1 MKSIKIVFI
10 VLLFFF
16 TVNELYAQFSNAE
29 KIFLRARYKIVLN
42 DDAFAGVR
50 ADGMP
55 NTYGLPSV
63 KDFVKK
69 YKTVREKSTNSVTAT
84 FTDIGA
90 RTIYDL
96 CSNGSPVNVWQDPSN
111 PDYVHAVFVHSPPGD
126 PSFTV
131 RKSKYYLSTD
141 RGYSWSF
148 LADVPNV
155 RSGYP
160 SLDGF
165 SDGTALIVNHSADG
179 GGTTRAQA
187 YKDLAPGIG
196 SFTRLDAPGN
206 DGYIWP
212 RVISTKSLILTNKFV
227 FIASHEIPYIT
238 RYNVNTDINFTPG
251 TWLGWTTIISDQAET
266 YALGRGTDG
275 RIGLVYKNDDESN
288 PSSYADVWFM
298 ESTNDGT
305 SFSTPLK
312 IFDANFSTDS
322 LGMLRGISIVYRGNS
337 PSVVFE
343 TVKQTQD
350 GSFFPNST
358 ANIRFWSNTLP
369 GSDPNRSV
377 VLADTNTVGFH
388 PYIGVNDVMASIC
401 RPNIGVSA
409 NGNVLFVSFS
419 VPSEELGGTV
429 DTTVFMDIWLAA
441 SPNGGLNWP
450 VLEKI
455 NPTSPRKDWRYV
467 SMSKWNDVSGSN
479 YYCNM
484 VALRGHIP
492 GSYVN
497 GVENGESNEEFWSIR
512 ALVYIGPLPPPPPN
526 LLTPANNSIY
536 ISQTPILDWSDISG
550 ATYNLQV
557 STNSGFT
564 NNLVNLSG
572 LTSSQYQIPNG
583 LLQLNT
589 TYYWHVS
596 SSNSNGTGIYS
607 ESFNFTTLGVPNAPA
622 LLNPPNGSIGQ
633 ILTPTLN
640 WTEVTGAE
648 TYGMQVSTDIGFST
662 TVINLYGL
670 TASQYQITSGV
681 LQYGTLYYWR
691 VNAENM
697 YGIGSWSTPWNF
709 STQGSL
715 IGPVL
720 NSPANGSSILS
731 FVPVLDWGD
740 LSGATSYIVQVSL
753 NNNFSSFVVNQSGL
767 VSSSYQIPAGTLN
780 GNTTYFWRAR
790 GVTEAG
796 NGDWS
801 AVWSFRVVSIPPQPV
816 LVSPLNNATNQS
828 PTPFM
833 DWDSLAAANNYRL
846 QISADS
852 LFGAIVF
859 DTTGIIPSRLQLRP
873 NILGWNQ
880 KYYWRVNAN
889 NLAGTGPWSIVWN
902 FNVHPNSVLLSSSE
916 IPKEYKIFN
925 NYPNP
930 FNPTT
935 KIRFDLPKSSEVKI
949 TVFDVTGKEASV
961 LVNERLQAGTY
972 QTQWNAAAFP
982 SGVYF
987 YRIQVRHSGSSTGDF
1002 SETKRMMLIK

>member
-10 VLLFFF
+10 ALLFFF

-29 KIFLRARYKIVLN
+29 QKFLSTKYKIVLK
-42 DDAFAGVR
+42 DDAFAGIR

-55 NTYGLPSV
+55 NIYGLPSV

-90 RTIYDL
+90 RTTYDL
-96 CSNGSPVNVWQDPSN
+96 CSNGSPVNVWQNPSN

-148 LADVPNV
+148 LADVPFV
-155 RSGYP
+155 RSGFA
-160 SLDGF
+160 SIDGF
-165 SDGTALIVNHSADG
+165 ADGSALIVNHSADG
-179 GGTTRAQA
+179 GGTIRSQA

-227 FIASHEIPYIT
+227 FIASREMPDIN

-251 TWLGWTTIISDQAET
+251 TWLGWTTILSDQAET
-266 YALGRGTDG
+266 YSLGRGTDG

-337 PSVVFE
+337 PAVVFE
-343 TVKQTQD
+343 TIKQTQD

-388 PYIGVNDVMASIC
+388 PYIGVNDVMASLC

-497 GVENGESNEEFWSIR
+497 GIENGESNEEFWSIR

-536 ISQTPILDWSDISG
+536 ISQTPMLDWSDVSG
-550 ATYNLQV
+550 VTYNLQV
-557 STNSGFT
+557 STNSGFS
-564 NNLVNLSG
+564 NNIINING
-572 LTSSQYQIPNG
+572 HTSSGYQIASG
-583 LLQLNT
+583 LLQTST
-589 TYYWHVS
+589 TYYWRVS
-596 SSNSNGTGIYS
+596 STNSNGTGTWSNIY
-607 ESFNFTTLGVPNAPA
+607 NFTTLGVP
-622 LLNPPNGSIGQ
+622 
-633 ILTPTLN
+633 
-640 WTEVTGAE
+640 
-648 TYGMQVSTDIGFST
+648 
-662 TVINLYGL
+662 
-670 TASQYQITSGV
+670 GV
-681 LQYGTLYYWR
+681 
-691 VNAENM
+691 
-697 YGIGSWSTPWNF
+697 
-709 STQGSL
+709 
-715 IGPVL
+715 PVL
-720 NSPANGSSILS
+720 NSPANGSNISTLLPLLNWNDGIIADTYGLQVS
-731 FVPVLDWGD
+731 TNIGFTTTIIN
-740 LSGATSYIVQVSL
+740 LSGLTLSQ
-753 NNNFSSFVVNQSGL
+753 
-767 VSSSYQIPAGTLN
+767 YQ
-780 GNTTYFWRAR
+780 F
-790 GVTEAG
+790 
-796 NGDWS
+796 
-801 AVWSFRVVSIPPQPV
+801 
-816 LVSPLNNATNQS
+816 
-828 PTPFM
+828 
-833 DWDSLAAANNYRL
+833 AA
-846 QISADS
+846 
-852 LFGAIVF
+852 
-859 DTTGIIPSRLQLRP
+859 DTLQL
-873 NILGWNQ
+873 NTV
-880 KYYWRVNAN
+880 YYWRVNAANTYGTSAWSTPWNLTTPGIPAAPVLISPSNGSNISTLIPLLYWN
-889 NLAGTGPWSIVWN
+889 NLPYASSYTVQVSVNNN
-902 FNVHPNSVLLSSSE
+902 F
-916 IPKEYKIFN
+916 
-925 NYPNP
+925 
-930 FNPTT
+930 
-935 KIRFDLPKSSEVKI
+935 
-949 TVFDVTGKEASV
+949 
-961 LVNERLQAGTY
+961 
-972 QTQWNAAAFP
+972 
-982 SGVYF
+982 
-987 YRIQVRHSGSSTGDF
+987 
-1002 SETKRMMLIK
+1002 